1 MENCKDCNTQY
12 DPTKVNV
19 PSPIP
24 DFMCAICGTQLTE
37 TQIQELNAKLTAL
50 QAKVGV

>member
-1 MENCKDCNTQY
+1 MKNCQDCNTQY

-24 DFMCAICGTQLTE
+24 DFMCAICATVLTPEEIANLKPPYAPTQTE
-37 TQIQELNAKLTAL
+37 GA
-50 QAKVGV
+50 